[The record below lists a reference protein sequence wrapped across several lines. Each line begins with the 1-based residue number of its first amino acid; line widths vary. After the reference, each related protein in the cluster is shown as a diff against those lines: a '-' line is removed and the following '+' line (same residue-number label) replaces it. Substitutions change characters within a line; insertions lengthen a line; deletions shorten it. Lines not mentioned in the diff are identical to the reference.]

1 MLPFRRRAQF
11 ARAAHHRHQVGFAI
25 GHVDQFCAR
34 HMDPSFKDFLL
45 KVVEGANDLT
55 LATVRTDGYPQATT
69 VSFAHDG
76 LNLYVGIG
84 KRSQKASNVKQNNKV
99 SLTINLPYHD
109 WREIQG
115 LSMSALAEVLE
126 TGTDVELAK
135 ACLLKRFPQTAEWGE
150 TAQADEV
157 AFLKI
162 TPQVISILDY
172 TKGFGHTEQVVA

>member
-1 MLPFRRRAQF
+1 M
-11 ARAAHHRHQVGFAI
+11 
-25 GHVDQFCAR
+25 DQ
-34 HMDPSFKDFLL
+34 SFKDFVL
-45 KVVEGANDLT
+45 KVIEGANDLT
-55 LATVRTDGYPQATT
+55 LATVRPDGYPQATT

-84 KRSQKASNVKQNNKV
+84 KHSQKANNVQHNNKV
-99 SLTINLPYHD
+99 SLTINLPYQD

-115 LSMSALAEVLE
+115 LSMSALAEVLQP
-126 TGTDVELAK
+126 GHDVDVAK
-135 ACLLKRFPQTAEWGE
+135 ACLLKRFPKIAEWGE
-150 TAQADEV
+150 AAQADEV